1 MAPLIGML
9 IGALLGAVVA
19 KRKGGNRLDM
29 AQYAG
34 GFAIIFGL
42 IGLFVAIYLAR
53 AAVAA

>member
-53 AAVAA
+53 AAVAV

>member
-1 MAPLIGML
+1 MAPLFGMVF
-9 IGALLGAVVA
+9 GALLGAVVA
-19 KRKGGNRLDM
+19 KRKGGNGLDM

-53 AAVAA
+53 AAIAA

>member
-42 IGLFVAIYLAR
+42 IGLFIAIYLAR

>member
-9 IGALLGAVVA
+9 IGALLGAALA